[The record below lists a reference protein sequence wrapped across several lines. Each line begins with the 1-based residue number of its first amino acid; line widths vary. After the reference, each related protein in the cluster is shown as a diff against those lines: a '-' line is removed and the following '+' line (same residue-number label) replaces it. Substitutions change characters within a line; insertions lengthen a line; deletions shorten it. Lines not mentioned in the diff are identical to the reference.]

1 MHTLIMRTDATFMTI
16 WPASNTETAGMTF
29 AVMAIL
35 GHFSKTLL
43 LFFIPQILNFL
54 YSVPQLFKVYPC
66 PRHRMPDYD
75 AVTDQLRP
83 STFTVKRKNAAYSQP
98 RRSDQQGPT
107 AAEDVMIERDNL
119 TLINAVLRLLGPMHE
134 RTTTNVLLLLQVL
147 CCVFG
152 LLLRYY
158 WSPQVYEAAALQPP
172 AHSVGSTLGGA

>member
-1 MHTLIMRTDATFMTI
+1 
-16 WPASNTETAGMTF
+16 
-29 AVMAIL
+29 
-35 GHFSKTLL
+35 
-43 LFFIPQILNFL
+43 
-54 YSVPQLFKVYPC
+54 
-66 PRHRMPDYD
+66 
-75 AVTDQLRP
+75 
-83 STFTVKRKNAAYSQP
+83 
-98 RRSDQQGPT
+98 
-107 AAEDVMIERDNL
+107 MIECDNL